1 MNWNWNYEEVTHA
14 IHEPQ
19 GGGYGELMIDD
30 IMNLV
35 REYKEQ
41 QKTIVRLN
49 NRVQALLDTN
59 DALKTQLNHALE
71 KKY

>member
-1 MNWNWNYEEVTHA
+1 MNWNWSYEDVAHA
-14 IHEPQ
+14 IHESQ
-19 GGGYGELMIDD
+19 GGGYGELMLDD
-30 IMNLV
+30 IMNLT

-59 DALKTQLNHALE
+59 DALKTQLNHATE

>member
-1 MNWNWNYEEVTHA
+1 MNWNWNYEEVAHA

-35 REYKEQ
+35 REHKEQ

>member
-1 MNWNWNYEEVTHA
+1 MNWNWNYEEVAHA

-30 IMNLV
+30 IMNLAL
-35 REYKEQ
+35 EHKEQ

-49 NRVQALLDTN
+49 NQVQALLDTN

>member
-1 MNWNWNYEEVTHA
+1 MNWNWNYEEVAHA

-35 REYKEQ
+35 REHKEQ

-49 NRVQALLDTN
+49 NQVQALLDTN